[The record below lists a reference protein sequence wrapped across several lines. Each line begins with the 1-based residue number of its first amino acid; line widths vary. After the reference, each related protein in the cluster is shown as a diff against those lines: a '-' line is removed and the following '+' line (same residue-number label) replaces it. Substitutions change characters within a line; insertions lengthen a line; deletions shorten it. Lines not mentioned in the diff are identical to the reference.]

1 MVEILRDFLLA
12 DTPFRGLILRTEFCL
27 CAYIGVPESHW
38 MANMEELDFPCHR
51 GLTFNAPGGDG
62 LRPAGWYWYGWDYGH
77 AGDRLQ
83 LPEALMSV
91 MDDAMKNFFLGGKA
105 WTAEEVELDLID
117 AAIALKA
124 ALSAAGGAPQLMQNI
139 SLAGKPRTPQ

>member
-27 CAYIGVPESHW
+27 CAYIGVPEFHW

-62 LRPAGWYWYGWDYGH
+62 LRPAVTVCARPVGIGM
-77 AGDRLQ
+77 AGI
-83 LPEALMSV
+83 M
-91 MDDAMKNFFLGGKA
+91 AMRGIGSNFL
-105 WTAEEVELDLID
+105 
-117 AAIALKA
+117 
-124 ALSAAGGAPQLMQNI
+124 
-139 SLAGKPRTPQ
+139 RR